1 VAKISVSSIRAF
13 LEPCYCSEKNLVSSR
28 ILFHFLSG
36 PFSYLQEKFKMVYS
50 GTETKTVVLFVRIS
64 EILFFIGI
72 FLFFLFLENPVFRY
86 HIKQYTKNT
95 ALALPFMSCLHNL
108 WYYRVSM
115 LQPYKV
121 LSVGV
126 SNPGG
131 PWTDE

>member
-1 VAKISVSSIRAF
+1 
-13 LEPCYCSEKNLVSSR
+13 
-28 ILFHFLSG
+28 
-36 PFSYLQEKFKMVYS
+36 MVYS

-108 WYYRVSM
+108 
-115 LQPYKV
+115 
-121 LSVGV
+121 
-126 SNPGG
+126 
-131 PWTDE
+131 